1 MSGRT
6 SPFQMRRQLLAA
18 SSLLLFS
25 PSAEAE
31 IPTSFQRPQG
41 MELCSGNTCIG
52 HLASKSEIEQILA
65 HPLFNAFSQATF
77 DKIKERQSAVA
88 QRQGVLIGMFG
99 QTLAPKIRYENYDA
113 FMAAQSADRRQN
125 LPPRLPK
132 IHQMADDLFSSAL
145 REYLD
150 QRSAHSPD
158 KGAALEAALTKFLG
172 PHVLECWRRPVE
184 RRSQS
189 VDAGGMLHVSTDTV
203 NEVSNSCFDSMSED
217 GRRFQDLV
225 QIREWHPY
233 LWDSMS
239 KTYAFMRRFLTPQEK
254 AQLPPIPQPLLVDQ
268 DSFVGNGT
276 VSASEVQARDA
287 STTPPVFRRGN
298 VGVMVGPDDY
308 PESTFRGS
316 HGGTVYVRLT
326 VDSHGRLE
334 RCEIEQTSGNSDFD
348 QRTCNLLT
356 RRIVG
361 EGQFTPSRDVSGYP
375 TTGSTVVPISFR
387 SN

>member
-1 MSGRT
+1 
-6 SPFQMRRQLLAA
+6 
-18 SSLLLFS
+18 
-25 PSAEAE
+25 
-31 IPTSFQRPQG
+31 
-41 MELCSGNTCIG
+41 MELCSGTTCIG
-52 HLASKSEIEQILA
+52 HLASKSEIEQVLA

-77 DKIKERQSAVA
+77 DKIKERQSVVA
-88 QRQGVLIGMFG
+88 KRQGVLIGMFG
-99 QTLAPKIRYENYDA
+99 QTLAPEIRYENYDA
-113 FMAAQSADRRQN
+113 FIAAQPADRRQN

-150 QRSAHSPD
+150 EKSARSPN
-158 KGAALEAALTKFLG
+158 KGAAFQAAITKFLG
-172 PHVLECWRRPVE
+172 AHVLECWRRPVE
-184 RRSQS
+184 RKSQS

-203 NEVSNSCFDSMSED
+203 NEVSISCFDSMSED
-217 GRRFQDLV
+217 RRRFQDLV

-239 KTYAFMRRFLTPQEK
+239 KTYAFLRRFLTAQEK

-268 DSFVGNGT
+268 NAFASNGSMADGVAT
-276 VSASEVQARDA
+276 PRAAA
-287 STTPPVFRRGN
+287 AIPPVYKRGKIAS
-298 VGVMVGPDDY
+298 MVNPDDY
-308 PESTFRGS
+308 PESIFQRS
-316 HGGTVYVRLT
+316 RGGTVYVRLT

-334 RCEIEQTSGNSDFD
+334 RCDIEQTSGDSDFD

-361 EGQFTPSRDVSGYP
+361 EGQFTPSRDASGYP

>member
-1 MSGRT
+1 
-6 SPFQMRRQLLAA
+6 LVV
-18 SSLLLFS
+18 FS
-25 PSAEAE
+25 VSAEAE
-31 IPTSFQRPQG
+31 TRTSFQKPQG
-41 MELCSGNTCIG
+41 MELCSGNKCIG
-52 HLASKSEIEQILA
+52 HLASKSEIEEILA
-65 HPLFNAFSQATF
+65 HPLFNAFSQAIF

-88 QRQGVLIGMFG
+88 KRQGVLIGMFG
-99 QTLAPKIRYENYDA
+99 QTLAPEIRYENYDA

-158 KGAALEAALTKFLG
+158 KGAIFEAAITKFLG
-172 PHVLECWRRPVE
+172 PHVLECWRRPVG
-184 RRSQS
+184 RKSQS

-203 NEVSNSCFDSMSED
+203 NEVSNSCFDTMSED
-217 GRRFQDLV
+217 HRRFQDLV

-239 KTYAFMRRFLTPQEK
+239 KTYAFLRRFLTAQEK

-268 DSFVGNGT
+268 NSFASNGGM
-276 VSASEVQARDA
+276 ASEVA
-287 STTPPVFRRGN
+287 TPPAAAAIPPVYKRGKIAS
-298 VGVMVGPDDY
+298 MVSPDDY
-308 PESTFRGS
+308 PESIFQRS
-316 HGGTVYVRLT
+316 RGGTVYVRLT

-334 RCEIEQTSGNSDFD
+334 RCDIEQTSGNSDFD

-361 EGQFTPSRDVSGYP
+361 EGQFTPSRDASGYP

>member
-6 SPFQMRRQLLAA
+6 SPFQIRRQLLAA
-18 SSLLLFS
+18 SALLLFS

-31 IPTSFQRPQG
+31 IRTSFQKPQG

-52 HLASKSEIEQILA
+52 HLASKSEIEQVLA

-77 DKIKERQSAVA
+77 DKIKERQAAVA
-88 QRQGVLIGMFG
+88 KRQGVLIGMFG
-99 QTLAPKIRYENYDA
+99 QTLAPEIRYENYDA
-113 FMAAQSADRRQN
+113 FMAAQSADRRQS

-132 IHQMADDLFSSAL
+132 IHQIADDVFSSAL

-158 KGAALEAALTKFLG
+158 NGAAFEAAITKFLG
-172 PHVLECWRRPVE
+172 PHVLECWRRHVE
-184 RRSQS
+184 RKSQS
-189 VDAGGMLHVSTDTV
+189 VDAGGMLHVSTDAV
-203 NEVSNSCFDSMSED
+203 NEVSSSCFDSMSED
-217 GRRFQDLV
+217 RRRFQDLV

-233 LWDSMS
+233 LWDNMS
-239 KTYAFMRRFLTPQEK
+239 KTYAFLRRFLTAQEK

-268 DSFVGNGT
+268 NSF
-276 VSASEVQARDA
+276 ASSGSMAGGVA
-287 STTPPVFRRGN
+287 TPPTAAAIPPVYKRGKIAS
-298 VGVMVGPDDY
+298 MVSRDDY
-308 PESTFRGS
+308 PESIFQRS
-316 HGGTVYVRLT
+316 RGGTVYVRLT

-334 RCEIEQTSGNSDFD
+334 RCDIEQTSGNSDFD

-361 EGQFTPSRDVSGYP
+361 EGQFTPSRDASGYP
-375 TTGSTVVPISFR
+375 TTGRTVVPISFR